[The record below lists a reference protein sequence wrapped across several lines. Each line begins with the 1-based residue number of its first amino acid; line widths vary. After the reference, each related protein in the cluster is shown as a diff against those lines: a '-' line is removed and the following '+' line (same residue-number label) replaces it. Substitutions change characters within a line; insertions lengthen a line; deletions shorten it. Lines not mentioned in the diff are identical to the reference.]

1 MLFRGKKAKY
11 IKMLDQRVLAG
22 LIFVLILKLA
32 VRKMTMY
39 RHLMFRRFRLHRR
52 LLMALALRH
61 RRARI
66 NRRRIWVYP
75 RPQHWLEEMLNNRVL
90 HSLWKKHF
98 RVSRGTFDYICG
110 IVSHDIQRQNTRLR
124 RAIPVQKRVAVA
136 LWRLGSGN
144 SFRSTAITFGIGKAS
159 AVKIC
164 HSFSEAINRSM
175 NEFISLPAD
184 ENEVKETINRFEEKV
199 NFPQVVGA
207 IDGTHV
213 EIKAPLV
220 NPADY
225 FNRKQKYSIVTQAVV
240 DSRLMFMDVS
250 TGWPGSI
257 HDARVLRLSRIF
269 REIENGNILTQ
280 PVEMINGTNV
290 KPLILGDPAYPL
302 RPWLMTPF
310 PTVGALTA
318 AQQRFNYR
326 LSKARVV
333 VERAFGKLKNR
344 WRCLLKQLEE
354 STNRVPKT
362 IITCCIL
369 HNICIYMDDE
379 LEEDD
384 DDDES
389 DDDDDGVGHLR
400 ADNAARRIRQAITD
414 SL

>member
-1 MLFRGKKAKY
+1 
-11 IKMLDQRVLAG
+11 
-22 LIFVLILKLA
+22 
-32 VRKMTMY
+32 
-39 RHLMFRRFRLHRR
+39 
-52 LLMALALRH
+52 
-61 RRARI
+61 
-66 NRRRIWVYP
+66 
-75 RPQHWLEEMLNNRVL
+75 
-90 HSLWKKHF
+90 
-98 RVSRGTFDYICG
+98 
-110 IVSHDIQRQNTRLR
+110 
-124 RAIPVQKRVAVA
+124 
-136 LWRLGSGN
+136 
-144 SFRSTAITFGIGKAS
+144 
-159 AVKIC
+159 
-164 HSFSEAINRSM
+164 M
-175 NEFISLPAD
+175 NEFISFPVE
-184 ENEVKETINRFEEKV
+184 ENEVRETISKFKEKV

-225 FNRKQKYSIVTQAVV
+225 FNRKQKYSVVTQAVV
-240 DSRLMFMDVS
+240 DSRMMFMDVS

-257 HDARVLRLSRIF
+257 HDARVLRLSRVF
-269 REIENGNILTQ
+269 REIGNGNILTR
-280 PVEMINGTNV
+280 PVEMINGINV

-310 PTVGALTA
+310 PMVGALTA

-354 STNRVPKT
+354 STDRVPKT

-389 DDDDDGVGHLR
+389 DDDDDGVGFLR
-400 ADNAARRIRQAITD
+400 ADNATRRIRQAITD
-414 SL
+414 HL